1 MLGFETLRRADPTG
15 RVEAHGFTIGTIG
28 AISLMIFWLV
38 VWNISYDFPYIGNVI
53 IPTDL
58 HIFQRG
64 RAQQPTTLAVGK
76 FYSRSGP
83 CDPGLT
89 VSLASQLHLH
99 LGRYTEKN
107 GRRTLVEPIKLA
119 QD

>member
-64 RAQQPTTLAVGK
+64 RAQHQPLLQWAN
-76 FYSRSGP
+76 F
-83 CDPGLT
+83 T
-89 VSLASQLHLH
+89 VDRVHAI
-99 LGRYTEKN
+99 R
-107 GRRTLVEPIKLA
+107 
-119 QD
+119 D